1 MLTIQEYRAIIY
13 RGWLLLDG
21 ADWEESEHPRDNR
34 GRFRGKNGNISPME
48 KKKIKEF
55 ARGAQAVA
63 DRKVEI
69 SLGLVMSHERIK
81 AETGFDLKGFER
93 IIDNYGVRHTMKK
106 HGNAKAEAARG
117 QIAVTI
123 EDFALIPRITSDP
136 DEVFHDGK
144 NKVGRDVLVFCKVI
158 DGIGY
163 RHVEE
168 IRPKGKLVATDSLRK
183 KKGAWGS

>member
-1 MLTIQEYRAIIY
+1 MLEPHERRAVIYRLTLDAIEDAEKEYR
-13 RGWLLLDG
+13 RDG
-21 ADWEESEHPRDNR
+21 L
-34 GRFRGKNGNISPME
+34 GRFAKRDGGTIPPM
-48 KKKIKEF
+48 KKRIREF
-55 ARGAQAVA
+55 VPGALSVA

-69 SLGLVMSHERIK
+69 SLGRVSNHERIK
-81 AETGFDLKGFER
+81 AETGFDVEGFER
-93 IIDNYGVRHTMKK
+93 ILDNYGVRHTMKK
-106 HGNAKAEAARG
+106 HGNQKAEAARG

-123 EDFALIPRITSDP
+123 EDFALIPLITSAP
-136 DEVFHDGK
+136 DRVFHDGQ
-144 NKVGRDVLVFCKVI
+144 NKIGRDVLVFCKVI

>member
-1 MLTIQEYRAIIY
+1 MLELHERRAVVYR
-13 RGWLLLDG
+13 LTLD
-21 ADWEESEHPRDNR
+21 AVEWEESEHPRGKD
-34 GRFRGKNGNISPME
+34 GRFGKGTGKISPMGE
-48 KKKIKEF
+48 TKIKEF
-55 ARGAQAVA
+55 AATALSVA

-69 SLGLVMSHERIK
+69 SLGRVTNHERIK
-81 AETGFDLKGFER
+81 ADTGFDLEGFER
-93 IIDNYGVRHTMKK
+93 ILDNYGVRHTIKK
-106 HGNAKAEAARG
+106 HGNQKAESARG
-117 QIAVTI
+117 QIAVTLD
-123 EDFALIPRITSDP
+123 DFGLIPLITSEP
-136 DEVFHDGK
+136 DRVFPDGK